1 MKNVNAE
8 NGKVGVLMVVIL
20 CANIAEKDYSI
31 KSQWIKMKK
40 CKHKWRLQA
49 FETIAWCEKC
59 GTVKYLK
66 LRKNNSFGWVYII
79 PSHKATK

>member
-1 MKNVNAE
+1 
-8 NGKVGVLMVVIL
+8 
-20 CANIAEKDYSI
+20 
-31 KSQWIKMKK
+31 MKK